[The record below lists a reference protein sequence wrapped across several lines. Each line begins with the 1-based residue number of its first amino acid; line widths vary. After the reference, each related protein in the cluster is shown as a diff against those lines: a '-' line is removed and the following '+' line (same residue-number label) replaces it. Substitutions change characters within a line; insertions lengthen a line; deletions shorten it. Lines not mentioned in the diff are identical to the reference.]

1 MVITKT
7 PFRMSFF
14 GGGTDM
20 KEFYEE
26 YGGSVLSTTFDK
38 YCYVTVRHLPKF
50 FDYSSEFVYSR
61 IERVTDID
69 EIQHPL
75 IRNCMKYQ
83 KMHHIRL
90 AYDADLPART
100 GLGTSSSFAV
110 GMLNAFHALK
120 GEMVDK
126 KKLANEAIYA
136 ERILCHEAGGIQDQI
151 AASFGGLNRIDMDE
165 DGYHVIPLVISR
177 QRKQDLND
185 SLMLFFTGFSHM
197 SAAVQEKVKENFQDK
212 IRRLQIMKGMV
223 EKAQKILTEK
233 GDLAEFGQLLHE
245 SWQIKRSLSGGIST
259 GEIDAMYETARKA
272 GAEGGKL
279 LGSGGGGFLLFYV
292 DKDKKAYVRKAL
304 EKLLYVPFSFETG
317 GTRIIYYR
325 EEDPVNF

>member
-20 KEFYEE
+20 KEFYEK

-38 YCYVTVRHLPKF
+38 YCYVTARHLPKF

-69 EIQHPL
+69 QIQHPL

-83 KMHHIRL
+83 KMHHIHL

-120 GEMVDK
+120 GEMADK
-126 KKLANEAIYA
+126 KKLANEAIFT
-136 ERILCHEAGGIQDQI
+136 ERVLCQEAGGIQDQI

-177 QRKQDLND
+177 ERKQELND

-212 IRRLQIMKGMV
+212 IRRLQNMKAMV
-223 EKAQKILTEK
+223 GEAQRILTGK
-233 GDLAEFGQLLHE
+233 GNLTEFGHLLHE

-259 GEIDAMYETARKA
+259 GDIDAMYETARKA
-272 GAEGGKL
+272 GAVGGKL

-292 DKDKKAYVRKAL
+292 GKDKKPYVKSAL

-317 GTRIIYYR
+317 GTRIIYYK

>member
-1 MVITKT
+1 
-7 PFRMSFF
+7 
-14 GGGTDM
+14 
-20 KEFYEE
+20 
-26 YGGSVLSTTFDK
+26 
-38 YCYVTVRHLPKF
+38 
-50 FDYSSEFVYSR
+50 
-61 IERVTDID
+61 
-69 EIQHPL
+69 
-75 IRNCMKYQ
+75 MKYQ

-110 GMLNAFHALK
+110 GMMNAFHALK

-126 KKLANEAIYA
+126 KKLADEAIYV
-136 ERILCHEAGGIQDQI
+136 ERILCDEAGGIQDQI

-177 QRKQDLND
+177 DRKQELND

-197 SAAVQEKVKENFQDK
+197 SADVQEKVKENFQDK
-212 IRRLQIMKGMV
+212 IRRLLDMKGMV
-223 EKAQKILTEK
+223 GDAQNILIGK
-233 GDLAEFGQLLHE
+233 GDLTEFGRLLHE

-259 GEIDAMYETARKA
+259 GEIDAMYDTARKA

-292 DKDKKAYVRKAL
+292 DKDKEPYVKKAL

-325 EEDPVNF
+325 EEEPVNF

>member
-38 YCYVTVRHLPKF
+38 YCYVTARHLPKF

-69 EIQHPL
+69 EIRHPL

-120 GEMVDK
+120 EEMADK
-126 KKLANEAIYA
+126 KKLADEAIYA
-136 ERILCHEAGGIQDQI
+136 ERILCDEAGGIQDQI

-177 QRKQDLND
+177 DRKQELND

-197 SAAVQEKVKENFQDK
+197 SADVQEKVKENFQDK
-212 IRRLQIMKGMV
+212 IRRLQDMKGMV
-223 EKAQKILTEK
+223 GDAQNILTGK
-233 GDLAEFGQLLHE
+233 GTLTEFGRLLHE

-259 GEIDAMYETARKA
+259 GEIDAMYDTARKA

-279 LGSGGGGFLLFYV
+279 LGSGGGGFWLFYV
-292 DKDKKAYVRKAL
+292 DKDKKPYVKKAL
-304 EKLLYVPFSFETG
+304 EKLLHVPFSFETG

-325 EEDPVNF
+325 EEEPVNF

>member
-14 GGGTDM
+14 GGGTDI
-20 KEFYEE
+20 KEFYSE
-26 YGGSVLSTTFDK
+26 YGGSVLSSTFDK
-38 YCYVTVRHLPKF
+38 YCYVTSRFLPEF
-50 FDYSSEFVYSR
+50 FDYFSEFVYSR
-61 IERVTDID
+61 TERVTDID
-69 EIQHPL
+69 KIDHPL
-75 IRNCMKYQ
+75 IRNCMKFMNLQ
-83 KMHHIRL
+83 NIRL

-120 GEMVDK
+120 GEMADK
-126 KKLANEAIYA
+126 KKLANEAIYV

-151 AASFGGLNRIDMDE
+151 AVSFGGLNRIDMDE
-165 DGYHVIPLVISR
+165 DGYHVIPIVISR
-177 QRKQDLND
+177 DRKQELND

-212 IRRLQIMKGMV
+212 IRRLQNMKTMV
-223 EKAQKILTEK
+223 GEAQRILTGK
-233 GDLAEFGQLLHE
+233 GNLTEFGHLLHE

-259 GEIDAMYETARKA
+259 GEIDAMYEAARKA

-292 DKDKKAYVRKAL
+292 EKDKKPYVRKAL

-325 EEDPVNF
+325 AEDPVNF

>member
-38 YCYVTVRHLPKF
+38 YCYVTARNLPKF
-50 FDYSSEFVYSR
+50 FDYTSEFVYAR

-69 EIQHPL
+69 QIQHPL

-83 KMHHIRL
+83 KMHHIHL

-100 GLGTSSSFAV
+100 GLGTSSAFAV

-126 KKLANEAIYA
+126 RKLADEAIYA
-136 ERILCHEAGGIQDQI
+136 ERVLCNEAGGVQDQI
-151 AASFGGLNRIDMDE
+151 AASFGGLNRIDMDGN
-165 DGYHVIPLVISR
+165 GYHVNPIIISHE
-177 QRKQDLND
+177 RKRELND

-197 SAAVQEKVKENFQDK
+197 SAVVQEKVKENFQDK
-212 IRRLQIMKGMV
+212 VRRLQIMKAMV
-223 EKAQKILTEK
+223 EDAQRILIGK
-233 GDLAEFGQLLHE
+233 GNLTDFGKLLHE
-245 SWQIKRSLSGGIST
+245 SWQLKRSLSNGIST
-259 GEIDAMYETARKA
+259 GDIDSMYEAACKA

-292 DKDKKAYVRKAL
+292 EKDKQFYVKKAL
-304 EKLLYVPFSFETG
+304 EKLLYVPFAFETG
-317 GTRIIYYR
+317 GTRIIYYG
-325 EEDPVNF
+325 EDNPVNF

>member
-50 FDYSSEFVYSR
+50 FKYTSEFVYAQT
-61 IERVTDID
+61 ERVTDINQI
-69 EIQHPL
+69 EHPL

-83 KMHHIRL
+83 NMHHIHL

-120 GEMVDK
+120 GEMTDK
-126 KKLANEAIYA
+126 KRLADEAIYA
-136 ERILCHEAGGIQDQI
+136 ERVLCLEAGGIQDQI
-151 AASFGGLNRIDMDE
+151 AASFGGLNRIDMDKN
-165 DGYHVIPLVISR
+165 GYHVSPIVISHE
-177 QRKQDLND
+177 RKQELND

-197 SAAVQEKVKENFQDK
+197 SATVQEKVKENFQDK
-212 IRRLQIMKGMV
+212 VRRLQRMKGMV
-223 EKAQKILTEK
+223 DGAQEILTK
-233 GDLAEFGQLLHE
+233 RGNLAEFGKLLHE
-245 SWQIKRSLSGGIST
+245 SWQLKRSLSGGIST
-259 GEIDAMYETARKA
+259 SDIDAMYEAARKA

-292 DKDKKAYVRKAL
+292 ERDKQPRVKKAL
-304 EKLLYVPFSFETG
+304 EKLLYVPFSFETD

-325 EEDPVNF
+325 EEDSMNL

>member
-14 GGGTDM
+14 GGGTDI

-26 YGGSVLSTTFDK
+26 YGGSILSTTFDK
-38 YCYVTVRHLPKF
+38 YCYVTVRHLPEF
-50 FDYSSEFVYSR
+50 FKYTSEFVYAHT
-61 IERVTDID
+61 ERVTSI
-69 EIQHPL
+69 EQIQHPL
-75 IRNCMKYQ
+75 IRNCMLYQ
-83 KMHHIRL
+83 NMHHIRL

-126 KKLANEAIYA
+126 KRLADEAIYA
-136 ERILCHEAGGIQDQI
+136 ERVLCHEAGGIQDQI
-151 AASFGGLNRIDMDE
+151 AASFGGLNRIDMDKN
-165 DGYHVIPLVISR
+165 GYHVSPLVISR
-177 QRKQDLND
+177 ERKQELND

-197 SAAVQEKVKENFQDK
+197 SATVQEKVKENFQDK
-212 IRRLQIMKGMV
+212 IHRLQKMKDMV
-223 EKAQKILTEK
+223 DIAQDILTNRGNLSE
-233 GDLAEFGQLLHE
+233 LGQLLHE
-245 SWQIKRSLSGGIST
+245 SWQLKRSLSGGIST
-259 GEIDAMYETARKA
+259 SDIDLMYETARKA

-292 DKDKKAYVRKAL
+292 EKDKQLYVKKAL
-304 EKLLYVPFSFETG
+304 EKLLYVPFSFETD

-325 EEDPVNF
+325 EEDAIKF